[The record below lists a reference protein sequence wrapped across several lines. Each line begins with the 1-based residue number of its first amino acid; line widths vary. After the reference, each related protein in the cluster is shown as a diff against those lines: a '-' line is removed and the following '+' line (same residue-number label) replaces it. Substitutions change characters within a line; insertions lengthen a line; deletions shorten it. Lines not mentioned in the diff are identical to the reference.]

1 MKVKIYGKEGCSFC
15 KKALALA
22 DNLRQDGFLEE
33 IEYID
38 YQKEA
43 VDLNAV
49 AGIEVKSVPVIVL
62 NDKYIG
68 GFREFK
74 GRFAAYQ
81 GVKNGKF
88 RTPYGPTPSNQ
99 CRIRLEK
106 TGISPSVFLIT
117 AGAVAYSACLLY
129 G

>member
-1 MKVKIYGKEGCSFC
+1 M
-15 KKALALA
+15 ALA

-74 GRFAAYQ
+74 GRFAAY
-81 GVKNGKF
+81 
-88 RTPYGPTPSNQ
+88 
-99 CRIRLEK
+99 
-106 TGISPSVFLIT
+106 
-117 AGAVAYSACLLY
+117 
-129 G
+129 